1 MGKFAR
7 SWALAKA
14 SMEILRSDKELLVFP
29 LVSAIAVI
37 LVTLSFALPMFG
49 LGLFD
54 HIADQRGGGAG
65 MSPAFY
71 AWAFAF
77 YLVQYF
83 VIFFF
88 TSALVGAAMIRLDGG
103 DPTVGDGLR
112 IAGGKWRQILGYA
125 AIAATVGM
133 LLRALEQ
140 RAGFI
145 GRIVTGLIGVAWT
158 LATFLTVPVLV
169 ARDVGPIEAVKESAA
184 LLQRTWGENLI
195 GNGGLG
201 LALGLLNLGVIGL
214 GLLLVVG
221 LASQGLSV
229 LAVLVAVIAGL
240 AVLGL
245 ALVQSALSG
254 IYSAALYR
262 YAVEGNAPAGFD
274 GALLQGA
281 FQRKV

>member
-14 SMEILRSDKELLVFP
+14 SMAVLRSDKELLVFP

-37 LVTLSFALPMFG
+37 LVALSFALPMFG

-54 HIADQRGGGAG
+54 HISDQRGGDG
-65 MSPAFY
+65 MAPAFY

-103 DPTVGDGLR
+103 DPTVADGLR
-112 IAGGKWRQILGYA
+112 IARGKWLQILGYA

-133 LLRALEQ
+133 VLRVIEQ

-169 ARDVGPIEAVKESAA
+169 ARDVGPVEAVKQSAA

-214 GLLLVVG
+214 GALLAVG
-221 LASQGLSV
+221 LASQGFSV
-229 LAVLVAVIAGL
+229 LAVLVAILAGL

-245 ALVQSALSG
+245 ALIQSALSG